1 MEQID
6 NTINDFMSVTAKSK
20 VAVVVPL
27 YGFWGDIPNN
37 PVNGEVLKV
46 ALNRLYSSA
55 HQLYNIFVANPNTI
69 PNDMK
74 NPNSVGNILL
84 SRSKMGNSINL
95 PVKRNATYTE
105 YIMEGVEYALKETNA
120 QFIVVF
126 NPWVMIQENGLDIL
140 IDRCNRADDAKV
152 ISGFDL
158 RTLVEAENFD
168 LYKTNTPSE
177 ERDLSF
183 DFVAMPR
190 FVAEMIVI
198 DPNYQT
204 HTFLERDMWQQVMQH
219 SFEAVTSQ
227 RVPIFPF
234 NFPWNQYETK
244 EIFDADKA
252 YFNQKWRFDPGISF
266 KDPEGKTRRDKTGAR

>member
-1 MEQID
+1 MELD
-6 NTINDFMSVTAKSK
+6 NSIKDFMSATAKSK
-20 VAVVVPL
+20 VAVIVPL
-27 YGFWGDIPNN
+27 YGFWGDVPNN

-46 ALNRLYSSA
+46 ALSRLYSSA

-69 PNDMK
+69 PDDLK
-74 NPNSVGNILL
+74 NPNSVANILL
-84 SRSKMGNSINL
+84 SRSKQGNAVNL
-95 PVKRNATYTE
+95 PVKRTASYPE
-105 YIMEGVEYALKETNA
+105 YVMEGIEYALKETNA

-126 NPWVMIQENGLDIL
+126 NPWVMIQENGLDI
-140 IDRCNRADDAKV
+140 IVDRCNRADDAKV

-168 LYKTNTPSE
+168 LYKANIPAE

-183 DFVAMPR
+183 DFLAMPR
-190 FVAEMIVI
+190 FVAEMISI

-204 HTFLERDMWQQVMQH
+204 HTFLQRDMWQQVMQK

-234 NFPWNQYETK
+234 NFPWNKYETK

-266 KDPEGKTRRDKTGAR
+266 KDTRGATRRDKSGAR